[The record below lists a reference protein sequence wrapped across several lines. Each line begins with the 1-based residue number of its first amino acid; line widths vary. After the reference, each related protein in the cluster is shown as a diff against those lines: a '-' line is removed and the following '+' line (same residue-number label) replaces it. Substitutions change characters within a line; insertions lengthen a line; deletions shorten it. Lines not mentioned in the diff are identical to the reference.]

1 MKRNFWTKLG
11 LLSLACGLFMTAP
24 TAIINA
30 DDTTITKN
38 STATLRNSTATL
50 SLDSSDAKLS
60 LDAVPS
66 FPFGKVK
73 TGDILI
79 GKKLTADL
87 KDNNKVTVTDTRL
100 DAKGWQ
106 LNVTPTAFTNNGKTI
121 AGNLSLTPGAF
132 AFADKSPVKGWKWR
146 DTPLS
151 LSLPLPGSNIEV
163 ASSNGDQEGQAS
175 ATINAADFI
184 ATSFDAL
191 ASGTYTSTLTWNLTG
206 TPDTSASK

>member
-38 STATLRNSTATL
+38 STATLNL
-50 SLDSSDAKLS
+50 NSSDAKLS

-66 FPFGKVK
+66 FPFGTVK
-73 TGDILI
+73 TGDILS
-79 GKKLTADL
+79 GQKLTADL
-87 KDNNKVTVTDTRL
+87 RDNNKVTVTDTRL

-106 LNVTPTAFTNNGKTI
+106 LTVTPTAFTNNGKTI
-121 AGNLSLTPGAF
+121 AGTLSLTPGDF
-132 AFADKSPVKGWKWR
+132 AFTDKSQAEGWKWR
-146 DTPLS
+146 DTS
-151 LSLPLPGSNIEV
+151 LTLPGSKIEV

-184 ATSFDAL
+184 ATSHDAL

-206 TPDTSASK
+206 TQIGRASCRERV

>member
-30 DDTTITKN
+30 DDTTITKK
-38 STATLRNSTATL
+38 NSTATL

-66 FPFGKVK
+66 FQFGKVK
-73 TGDILI
+73 TGDILS
-79 GKKLTADL
+79 GQKLTADL

-106 LNVTPTAFTNNGKTI
+106 LNVTPTTFTNNGKTI
-121 AGNLSLTPGAF
+121 AGTLSLTPGDF
-132 AFADKSPVKGWKWR
+132 AFADKSQVKGWKWR
-146 DTPLS
+146 DTPLP
-151 LSLPLPGSNIEV
+151 LSLPLSGSMIEV

-206 TPDTSASK
+206 TPDTSASE

>member
-38 STATLRNSTATL
+38 STATLNL
-50 SLDSSDAKLS
+50 SSSDAKLS

-66 FPFGKVK
+66 FPFGTVK
-73 TGDILI
+73 TGDILS
-79 GKKLTADL
+79 GQKLTADL
-87 KDNNKVTVTDTRL
+87 SDNNKVTVTDTRL

-106 LNVTPTAFTNNGKTI
+106 LTVTPTAFTNNTNNGKTI
-121 AGNLSLTPGAF
+121 AGTLSLTPGDF
-132 AFADKSPVKGWKWR
+132 AFTVNSPAEGWKWG
-146 DTPLS
+146 DTSLTLS
-151 LSLPLPGSNIEV
+151 GSKTLPGSKIEV
-163 ASSNGDQEGQAS
+163 ASSNGEQEGQAS
-175 ATINAADFI
+175 ATIKAADFI
-184 ATSFDAL
+184 ATSHDAL

-206 TPDTSASK
+206 TPDTSASE

>member
-38 STATLRNSTATL
+38 STATLNL
-50 SLDSSDAKLS
+50 NSSDAKLS

-66 FPFGKVK
+66 FPFGTVK
-73 TGDILI
+73 TGDILS
-79 GKKLTADL
+79 GRKLTADL
-87 KDNNKVTVTDTRL
+87 RDNNKVTVTDTRL

-106 LNVTPTAFTNNGKTI
+106 LTVTPTAFTNNGKTI
-121 AGNLSLTPGAF
+121 AGTLSLTPGDF
-132 AFADKSPVKGWKWR
+132 AFTDKSQAEGWKWR
-146 DTPLS
+146 DTS
-151 LSLPLPGSNIEV
+151 LTLPGSKIEV

-184 ATSFDAL
+184 ATSHDAL

-206 TPDTSASK
+206 TPDTSASE

>member
-38 STATLRNSTATL
+38 STATLNL
-50 SLDSSDAKLS
+50 NSSDAKLS

-66 FPFGKVK
+66 FPFGTVK
-73 TGDILI
+73 TGDILS
-79 GKKLTADL
+79 GQKLTADL
-87 KDNNKVTVTDTRL
+87 RDNNKVTVTDTRL

-106 LNVTPTAFTNNGKTI
+106 LTVTPTAFTNNGKTI
-121 AGNLSLTPGAF
+121 AGTLSLTPGDF
-132 AFADKSPVKGWKWR
+132 AFTDKSQAEGWKWR
-146 DTPLS
+146 DTS
-151 LSLPLPGSNIEV
+151 LTLPGSKIEV

-184 ATSFDAL
+184 ATSHDAL

-206 TPDTSASK
+206 TPDTSASE

>member
-30 DDTTITKN
+30 DDTTITK
-38 STATLRNSTATL
+38 STATLNLNS
-50 SLDSSDAKLS
+50 SGAKLS

-66 FPFGKVK
+66 FPFGTVK
-73 TGDILI
+73 TGDILS
-79 GKKLTADL
+79 GKNLPADL
-87 KDNNKVTVTDTRL
+87 SDNNKVTVTDTRL

-106 LNVTPTAFTNNGKTI
+106 LTVTPTAFTNNGKTI
-121 AGNLSLTPGAF
+121 AGTLSLTPGAF
-132 AFADKSPVKGWKWR
+132 AFTAESKAKDWKWEA
-146 DTPLS
+146 TS
-151 LSLPLPGSNIEV
+151 LTLPGSKIEV

-175 ATINAADFI
+175 ATINAANFI
-184 ATSFDAL
+184 ATSHDAL

-206 TPDTSASK
+206 TPDTSTSE

>member
-38 STATLRNSTATL
+38 STATLNL
-50 SLDSSDAKLS
+50 NSSDAKLS

-66 FPFGKVK
+66 FPFGTVK
-73 TGDILI
+73 THDILS
-79 GKKLTADL
+79 GQTLTASL
-87 KDNNKVTVTDTRL
+87 NDNNKVTVTDTRL
-100 DAKGWQ
+100 DAKSWQ
-106 LNVTPTAFTNNGKTI
+106 LTVTPTAFTNNGKTI
-121 AGNLSLTPGAF
+121 AGTLSLTPGDF
-132 AFADKSPVKGWKWR
+132 AFTDKSQAQPEGWKWG
-146 DTPLS
+146 DTS
-151 LSLPLPGSNIEV
+151 LTLPGSKIEV

-175 ATINAADFI
+175 ATISAATFN
-184 ATSFDAL
+184 ATSHNAL

-206 TPDTSASK
+206 TPDPSASE

>member
-30 DDTTITKN
+30 DDTTITK
-38 STATLRNSTATL
+38 NSTATL

-132 AFADKSPVKGWKWR
+132 AFADTSPVKGWKWR

-206 TPDTSASK
+206 TPDTSASE

>member
-38 STATLRNSTATL
+38 STATLNL
-50 SLDSSDAKLS
+50 NSSDAKLS

-66 FPFGKVK
+66 FPFGTVK
-73 TGDILI
+73 TGDILS
-79 GKKLTADL
+79 GQKLTADL

-106 LNVTPTAFTNNGKTI
+106 LTVTPTAFTNNGKTI
-121 AGNLSLTPGAF
+121 AGTLSLTPGDF
-132 AFADKSPVKGWKWR
+132 AFTYKSQAEGWKWG
-146 DTPLS
+146 DTS
-151 LSLPLPGSNIEV
+151 LTLPSSKIEV

-184 ATSFDAL
+184 ATSHDAL

-206 TPDTSASK
+206 TPDTSASE

>member
-30 DDTTITKN
+30 DDTTITK
-38 STATLRNSTATL
+38 NSTATL

-132 AFADKSPVKGWKWR
+132 AFADTSPVKGWKWR

>member
-1 MKRNFWTKLG
+1 
-11 LLSLACGLFMTAP
+11 MTAP

-30 DDTTITKN
+30 DDTTITK
-38 STATLRNSTATL
+38 NSTATL

-73 TGDILI
+73 TGDILS
-79 GKKLTADL
+79 GQKLTADL
-87 KDNNKVTVTDTRL
+87 KGNNKVTVTDTRL

-106 LNVTPTAFTNNGKTI
+106 LNVTPTTFTNNGKTI
-121 AGNLSLTPGAF
+121 AGTLSLTPGDF
-132 AFADKSPVKGWKWR
+132 AFADKSQVKGWKWR
-146 DTPLS
+146 DTPLP
-151 LSLPLPGSNIEV
+151 LSLPLSGSMIEV

-206 TPDTSASK
+206 TPDTSASE

>member
-38 STATLRNSTATL
+38 STATL

-73 TGDILI
+73 TGDILS
-79 GKKLTADL
+79 GQKLTADL

-106 LNVTPTAFTNNGKTI
+106 LNVTPTTFTNNGKTI
-121 AGNLSLTPGAF
+121 AGTLSLTPGDF
-132 AFADKSPVKGWKWR
+132 AFADKSQVKGWKWR
-146 DTPLS
+146 DTPLP
-151 LSLPLPGSNIEV
+151 LSLPLSGSMIEV

-206 TPDTSASK
+206 TPDTSASE

>member
-38 STATLRNSTATL
+38 STATLNL
-50 SLDSSDAKLS
+50 NSSDAKLS

-66 FPFGKVK
+66 FPFGTVK
-73 TGDILI
+73 TGDILS
-79 GKKLTADL
+79 GQKLTADL

-100 DAKGWQ
+100 DAKGWR
-106 LNVTPTAFTNNGKTI
+106 LTVTPTAFTNNGKTI
-121 AGNLSLTPGAF
+121 AGTLSLTPGDF
-132 AFADKSPVKGWKWR
+132 AFTDKSQAKGWKWGN
-146 DTPLS
+146 TS
-151 LSLPLPGSNIEV
+151 LTLPSSKIEV

-184 ATSFDAL
+184 ATSHDAL

-206 TPDTSASK
+206 TPDTSASE

>member
-38 STATLRNSTATL
+38 STATLN
-50 SLDSSDAKLS
+50 LDSSDAKLS

-66 FPFGKVK
+66 FPFGTVT
-73 TGDILI
+73 TGDILS
-79 GKKLTADL
+79 GQKLPATADL
-87 KDNNKVTVTDTRL
+87 RNNNKVTVTDTRL

-106 LNVTPTAFTNNGKTI
+106 LTVTPTAFTNNGKTI
-121 AGNLSLTPGAF
+121 AGTLDFTPGTF
-132 AFADKSPVKGWKWR
+132 AFADGQAAGW
-146 DTPLS
+146 TGGSTNLT
-151 LSLPLPGSNIEV
+151 LPGSSTKV
-163 ASSNGDQEGQAS
+163 ASSTGDQEGQAS
-175 ATINAADFI
+175 ATISAATFK
-184 ATSFDAL
+184 ATSHDAL

-206 TPDTSASK
+206 TPDPSASE

>member
-38 STATLRNSTATL
+38 STATLNL
-50 SLDSSDAKLS
+50 NSSDAKLS

-66 FPFGKVK
+66 FPFGTVK
-73 TGDILI
+73 TGDILS
-79 GKKLTADL
+79 GQKLTADL

-106 LNVTPTAFTNNGKTI
+106 LTVTPTAFTNNGKTI
-121 AGNLSLTPGAF
+121 AGTLSLTPGDF
-132 AFADKSPVKGWKWR
+132 AFTDKRQAEGWKWR
-146 DTPLS
+146 DTS
-151 LSLPLPGSNIEV
+151 LTLPSSKIEV

-184 ATSFDAL
+184 ATSHDAL

-206 TPDTSASK
+206 TPDTSASE